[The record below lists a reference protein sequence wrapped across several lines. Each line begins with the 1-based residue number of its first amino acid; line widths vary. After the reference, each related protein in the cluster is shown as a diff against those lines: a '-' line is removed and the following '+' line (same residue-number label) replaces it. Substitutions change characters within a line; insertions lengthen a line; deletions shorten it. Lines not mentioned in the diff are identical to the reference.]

1 MIRDSLTYSCD
12 CGLPVSEELPETKMD
27 EFLHPHFPNLSQA
40 IDRNKTVAEG
50 DSSQLLK
57 WFIDSIIL
65 YSEIRY
71 GKQKLQ
77 YLHHW

>member
-57 WFIDSIIL
+57 
-65 YSEIRY
+65 
-71 GKQKLQ
+71 
-77 YLHHW
+77 